1 MIVASPTHP
10 SPTDSS
16 FPRSPV
22 PHTAFTRT
30 VWRGAASA
38 RWHWCLAALPLALM
52 LTLLDGLGL
61 HTQLHSGHL
70 QVLSLALLM
79 LWAITLAVLVWSGF
93 GLWRHLQRVAHSPVA
108 GAAGPG
114 ASNMAPAAACIT
126 LLALSM
132 AAATWLLLPR
142 GAELLQ
148 AAAGSDPQGALQT
161 KLSADGRE
169 LALQGHITAGS
180 AHRVAALAQAA
191 PQLRLLTLHSTGG
204 RIDEAEALAAWA
216 RSKSLRTRA
225 AGPCHGACVLSY
237 MAGARRQVAGQAQ
250 LALGPPLLHG
260 LNPLWR
266 GLVKRQWAA
275 SLGAAGLP
283 QAAVQ
288 KAMSMAAERPWL
300 VEADELAS
308 HAFVTRHERPLDVDL
323 PEPRDASAAE
333 FLAALDSHAIWRAL
347 RRRAPTLLNEA
358 AASMQAAH
366 AAGLPPQAVQAAGQ
380 QLIDPLL
387 PGLLAGSR
395 AELQQDFVAL
405 LAEQARA
412 LKAMG
417 LARCGRL
424 GADDM
429 PARQLLPPA
438 WAEREAAWLAL
449 AAPEVAAAP
458 SVHKPLN
465 GLESEVLRRSL
476 GAANAAAL
484 RGVWSTSAAGR
495 SELSCD
501 AAMRLLGE
509 VQALPAAERRLA
521 LRWMFVR

>member
-1 MIVASPTHP
+1 MAPRTRP
-10 SPTDSS
+10 SFRDSS
-16 FPRSPV
+16 FAPSPV
-22 PHTAFTRT
+22 PRPAFTRT

-38 RWHWCLAALPLALM
+38 RWHWWLAALPLALM

-61 HTQLHSGHL
+61 HTQLQGGHL
-70 QVLSLALLM
+70 QGLSLLLLL
-79 LWAITLAVLVWSGF
+79 LWTMTLAVLVWSGS
-93 GLWRHLQRVAHSPVA
+93 GLWRHLQRAARSAVAA
-108 GAAGPG
+108 GAGRG
-114 ASNMAPAAACIT
+114 ASNKAAAGACIA
-126 LLALSM
+126 LLALS
-132 AAATWLLLPR
+132 AAAAAWLLLPR
-142 GAELLQ
+142 AAELLQ
-148 AAAGSDPQGALQT
+148 AAAGGDPQGTLQAT
-161 KLSADGRE
+161 LSADGRA
-169 LALQGHITAGS
+169 LALRGPISAGS
-180 AHRVAALAQAA
+180 ARRVAALTQAA
-191 PQLRLLTLHSTGG
+191 PQLRLLTLHSNGG
-204 RIDEAEALAAWA
+204 RIDEAEALATWA
-216 RSKSLRTRA
+216 RNKSLRTRA
-225 AGPCHGACVLSY
+225 VGPCHGACVLSY
-237 MAGARRQVAGQAQ
+237 MAGTRRQVAGQAQ
-250 LALGPPLLHG
+250 LALGPPLVHG

-266 GLVKRQWAA
+266 GLVNRHWAG

-283 QAAVQ
+283 QAAVH
-288 KAMSMAAERPWL
+288 KAMSMPAERPWR
-300 VEADELAS
+300 VEVDELAS

-347 RRRAPTLLNEA
+347 HRRAPTLLNQA
-358 AASMQAAH
+358 AALMQAAH

-449 AAPEVAAAP
+449 AAPEAP

-465 GLESEVLRRSL
+465 GLEGEVLRRSL
-476 GAANAAAL
+476 GAANAATL
-484 RGVWSTSAAGR
+484 RSVWSTSAAGR
-495 SELSCD
+495 TELSCD